1 MLALAALF
9 TFTCLGFFPHCSPH
23 SSAPPS
29 LPPFLPPLLPSS
41 LCPDLPPSGPSRSLT
56 REWQWWGTWSAQA
69 AAALHP
75 THPQL
80 STPPF
85 LSSPNPRTQSIHARI
100 MLALAALF
108 TFTCLGFFPHCSP
121 HSSALPSLPR
131 FLPPLLPSSLCPNP
145 PPPVPAGRSHGSG
158 SGGRGR
164 GQNSTPLGW
173 DGRVSGLSRLKQA
186 AGQQRR
192 GGDGQQQQQ
201 QQQGKQSSRSGVA
214 VAADKECTGSSCSPP
229 NPPTAK
235 YPALAL
241 FSQPSH
247 SVAFHAMLAPFITL
261 PLSLLSVTPM
271 RPPSP
276 KQVAHTG
283 VAVAGDMELSLPS
296 FGLQPLLTPLHS
308 LVFLLLHASLVSPC
322 SISSQSAPAAEAH
335 AGGLRGVTPSRAC
348 GLLAADTCPACWLR
362 GGAWGQHRR
371 FPSPS
376 PGGLAGTHGDG
387 KEAALQQTDA
397 GAARESIGVGLAPS
411 RSLGVKRRLQ
421 LRKQSSRLA
430 AAVAAAEA
438 AATAAVAAAGVGGLG
453 AG

>member
-9 TFTCLGFFPHCSPH
+9 TFTSLGFFPHCSPH

-29 LPPFLPPLLPSS
+29 LPHFLPLLLPFLSLSRSAPSR
-41 LCPDLPPSGPSRSLT
+41 PSRSLT
-56 REWQWWGTWSAQA
+56 REWQWREGTGTELHSAGMGWESIGIESSETSRSLTREWQWRGTWSAQA
-69 AAALHP
+69 AAAPHP

-80 STPPF
+80 SSCPAFFLPTVSAVPF
-85 LSSPNPRTQSIHARI
+85 HLH
-100 MLALAALF
+100 
-108 TFTCLGFFPHCSP
+108 
-121 HSSALPSLPR
+121 PSCLPR
-131 FLPPLLPSSLCPNP
+131 FVSLQTPLVMPQLQATDPLFLVFSLPAEGRGVGVNTATLPPL
-145 PPPVPAGRSHGSG
+145 
-158 SGGRGR
+158 
-164 GQNSTPLGW
+164 PLW
-173 DGRVSGLSRLKQA
+173 P
-186 AGQQRR
+186 
-192 GGDGQQQQQ
+192 
-201 QQQGKQSSRSGVA
+201 
-214 VAADKECTGSSCSPP
+214 C
-229 NPPTAK
+229 
-235 YPALAL
+235 
-241 FSQPSH
+241 
-247 SVAFHAMLAPFITL
+247 
-261 PLSLLSVTPM
+261 
-271 RPPSP
+271 
-276 KQVAHTG
+276 
-283 VAVAGDMELSLPS
+283 S